1 MRSEPFIIAELSG
14 NHLGSL
20 DRAMRLVQAAA
31 DAGADAVKLQTW
43 WQMALPGYV
52 IESGPWAGKDLA
64 DLYDECATPWE
75 WHKPIFDRCRELGM
89 VGFSS
94 VFDGPSL
101 IFLED
106 LGCPIYKIASFE
118 ITDLPLI
125 RRVAQT
131 GKPMIISTGMAGH
144 DEIQD
149 ACDAAGACADLTLL
163 KCTSAYP
170 APLSGVNLAAMQ
182 SLTTFPRCT
191 AAGLSDHAL
200 GITAAV
206 AAVALG
212 ATVIE
217 KHLTLS
223 RADGGPDAGFSAE
236 PHEFAAMVKA
246 CREAHEALGTV
257 RYGPTDAERGSLQ
270 FRRSLW
276 AAQDIKAGE
285 LITAENVRSLRP
297 ALGIP
302 PRELQNVLGK
312 VAKRDVPRGTPLAWD
327 MLQ

>member
-1 MRSEPFIIAELSG
+1 MVARPFIIAELSC

-52 IESGPWAGKDLA
+52 IESGPWAGRDLA
-64 DLYDECATPWE
+64 ALYDECATPWE

-94 VFDGPSL
+94 VFDVESL
-101 IFLED
+101 EFLES

-118 ITDLPLI
+118 IIDLPLI
-125 RRVAQT
+125 RAVAAT
-131 GKPMIISTGMAGH
+131 GKPMIISTGMATH

-149 ACDAAGACADLTLL
+149 AATAAEGVDLTLL
-163 KCTSAYP
+163 RCVSAYP
-170 APLSGVNLAAMQ
+170 APLSAANLWSMTA
-182 SLTTFPRCT
+182 LGTFPCCT
-191 AAGLSDHAL
+191 AYGLSDHTL
-200 GITAAV
+200 GTTAAI

-223 RADGGPDAGFSAE
+223 RADGGPDASFSAE
-236 PHEFAAMVKA
+236 PDEFAAMVKA
-246 CREAHEALGTV
+246 CREAHQALGSV
-257 RYGPTDAERGSLQ
+257 HYGPTEAERGSLQ
-270 FRRSLW
+270 FRRGLW
-276 AAQDIKAGE
+276 ITRDVKAGDE
-285 LITAENVRSLRP
+285 LTPDNVRSLRP
-297 ALGIP
+297 ALGLP
-302 PRELQNVLGK
+302 PRELPNVMGK
-312 VAKRDVPRGTPLAWD
+312 RLKVDVPRGTPLSWD
-327 MLQ
+327 ML